1 MKQFALAIPVAI
13 GVLVGVASC
22 QTYDFERVV
31 PLAVGQ
37 TTQNEVIASKRLKPN
52 VMLLVDNSGSML
64 LPTDSTNP
72 ACPSGCGT
80 SSANQCPPQCPTR
93 VSELKSAMATF
104 LQTSGTIAR
113 LGVTVFPTDNL
124 CKPASNIDVGL
135 PTPSSSDDGT
145 DNTLNTNATQVNQRI
160 QALTPLGG
168 TPTGAS
174 LEFLGNYGGVND
186 NNDFRDDFVLL
197 LTDGLPN
204 CNDANPNALCTCQ
217 TAGNCSQTQTNSCSC
232 TTSTCMT
239 ALCAKGCLDY
249 SERADG
255 SYDPAIGAV
264 AAVRALRA
272 KGIRTIVVGFGKD
285 LAGGQGPKVLNAMAQ
300 EGGFGRE
307 CPNGTNAE
315 CGSNN
320 TCNTTT
326 KICSSSFFQAANGT
340 ELAEALRKISE
351 SFQGDP
357 CEFTLSARPSDPRY
371 LSVVIDGQ
379 AVASGAMTF
388 SYDFNTNKVL
398 FTGDLCTRLKT
409 STTQNPVAVEFRIV
423 ERF

>member
-1 MKQFALAIPVAI
+1 MKQFALAIPVII

-64 LPTDSTNP
+64 LPTDSTNG
-72 ACPSGCGT
+72 ACPAGCGT
-80 SSANQCPPQCPTR
+80 SSANQCPPTCPTR

-104 LQTSGTIAR
+104 LQSSGTIAR

-135 PTPSSSDDGT
+135 PTPSANDDGT
-145 DNTLNTNATQVNQRI
+145 DSVLNGNATQVNQRI

-174 LEFLGNYGGVND
+174 LEFLGTYGGIND
-186 NNDFRDDFVLL
+186 TNDFRDDFVLL

-217 TAGNCSQTQTNSCSC
+217 TAGNCTAQQTSTCSC

-239 ALCAKGCLDY
+239 ALCAKGCLDQ
-249 SERADG
+249 D
-255 SYDPAIGAV
+255 GAV
-264 AAVRALRA
+264 AAVRALKL
-272 KGIRTIVVGFGKD
+272 KGIRTIVVGFGAD
-285 LAGGQGPKVLNAMAQ
+285 LANGAGPTVLNAMAR
-300 EGGFGRE
+300 EGGFARE
-307 CPNGTNAE
+307 CPNGTDAE

-320 TCNTTT
+320 TCNTTS
-326 KICSSSFFQAANGT
+326 KVCSSAFFQAANGT
-340 ELAEALRKISE
+340 ELAAALRKISE

-357 CEFTLSARPSDPRY
+357 CEFTLSAKPSDPRY

-379 AVASGAMTF
+379 AVAAGAMTF

-398 FTGDLCTRLKT
+398 FVGDLCSRLKT
-409 STTQNPVAVEFRIV
+409 STTQNPVSVEFRIV